1 MLSALEA
8 KGFSFIG
15 SCRVLVLGFGV
26 QCLGSGEQYFRFN
39 SGRLHQVFKPDGLGL
54 GMSELTMKLRL
65 VLGRGFAKQ
74 LDHVSGSVYAVNTL
88 M

>member
-26 QCLGSGEQYFRFN
+26 
-39 SGRLHQVFKPDGLGL
+39 HQVFKPDGLGL
-54 GMSELTMKLRL
+54 GMSELTLKLRL

>member
-39 SGRLHQVFKPDGLGL
+39 SGRLHQVFKPDGLGFRDV
-54 GMSELTMKLRL
+54 GTDAEVEACIGAGVCKATGSCLR
-65 VLGRGFAKQ
+65 
-74 LDHVSGSVYAVNTL
+74 
-88 M
+88 